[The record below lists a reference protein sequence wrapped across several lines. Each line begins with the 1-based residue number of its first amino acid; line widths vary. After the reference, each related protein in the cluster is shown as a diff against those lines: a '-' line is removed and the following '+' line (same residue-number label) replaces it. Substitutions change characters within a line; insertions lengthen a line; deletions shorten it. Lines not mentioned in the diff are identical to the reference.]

1 MIERKIHMAREINK
15 KIGSICGKVGIF
27 DSMQPNLSD
36 NLDEVTCK
44 ICLQS
49 MRRRHYDYR

>member
-36 NLDEVTCK
+36 NLYEVTCK

-49 MRRRHYDYR
+49 MNRKHYDYR